1 MGIKSADRE
10 HALRVLLIGEDV
22 EVRAA
27 VKAVLLAVSE
37 PSLEVIEMSPQ
48 AAMDEVAVAEIVMVI
63 FDGNTAAPLGY
74 LQAHAGRSP
83 RPIIFGLLPERSSV
97 LMRRVLQAGADEL
110 LFLPLELADVTR
122 ALMKLSEGRRRAE
135 RGVGGMLFAVTSL
148 MGGVGVTTLAANLAL
163 AMNYAFGKRA
173 AVVDLDLQ
181 NGGLSL
187 ALHLDPEQTIAALIE
202 FTTKLDSIKLEAAL
216 TKHPSGIYLLAAP
229 KRLEDAERITDI
241 TLAWCS
247 T

>member
-110 LFLPLELADVTR
+110 RHVADRHFRLVEVGRMDQLPDEPLVF
-122 ALMKLSEGRRRAE
+122 
-135 RGVGGMLFAVTSL
+135 FAARFSL
-148 MGGVGVTTLAANLAL
+148 MVFCG
-163 AMNYAFGKRA
+163 FFF
-173 AVVDLDLQ
+173 
-181 NGGLSL
+181 LSRPPVP
-187 ALHLDPEQTIAALIE
+187 A
-202 FTTKLDSIKLEAAL
+202 
-216 TKHPSGIYLLAAP
+216 PS
-229 KRLEDAERITDI
+229 
-241 TLAWCS
+241 
-247 T
+247 